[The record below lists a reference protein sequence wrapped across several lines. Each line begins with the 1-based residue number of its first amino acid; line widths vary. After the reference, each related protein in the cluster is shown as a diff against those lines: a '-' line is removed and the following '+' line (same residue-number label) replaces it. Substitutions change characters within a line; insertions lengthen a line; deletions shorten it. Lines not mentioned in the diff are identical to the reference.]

1 METDEKILVFTDG
14 GARGNPGPA
23 AAAFV
28 VFKNNKVL
36 FKSARFLGK
45 ATNNI
50 AEYTAVSDALKWLL
64 THRFNN
70 QKIFFRLDSELIVNQ
85 LTGVYRVKNPGLKK
99 YYQEIKS
106 LTSLFKEG
114 VFYNHVLRKE
124 NSLADK
130 LVNEALDKEKQFH
143 VCQPIT

>member
-1 METDEKILVFTDG
+1 METDNKILVFTDG

-28 VFKNNKVL
+28 VFKSNEIL

-45 ATNNI
+45 TTNNL
-50 AEYTAVSDALKWLL
+50 AEYAAVSDALKWLL
-64 THRFNN
+64 SRQFND
-70 QKIFFRLDSELIVNQ
+70 QKIFFQIDSELIVNQ
-85 LTGVYRVKNPGLKK
+85 LTGVYRVKNSSLKK

-106 LTSLFKEG
+106 LTALFKEG
-114 VFYNHVLRKE
+114 VFYNHIPRKE

-130 LVNEALDKEKQFH
+130 LVNEILDKEKQFH
-143 VCQPIT
+143 VRQPIT